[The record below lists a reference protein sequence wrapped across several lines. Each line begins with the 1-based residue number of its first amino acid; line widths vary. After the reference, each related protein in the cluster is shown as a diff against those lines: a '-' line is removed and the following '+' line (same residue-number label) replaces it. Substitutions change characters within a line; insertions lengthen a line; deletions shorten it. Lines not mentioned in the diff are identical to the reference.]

1 MSQSSDGDGSDL
13 VIILA
18 TIGMV
23 FGIIGMLNSFVPCLG
38 MFALISAVPAAV
50 VSGVATWLAY
60 KKRINKAFPLVAL
73 TISTIGIIIAGS
85 QILALLS
92 FGAAAGTG
100 AAGSSV
106 QMK

>member
-1 MSQSSDGDGSDL
+1 MSQSSDGSDL
-13 VIILA
+13 VVILA

-38 MFALISAVPAAV
+38 MFALISSIPAAV

-60 KKRINKAFPLVAL
+60 KKHLNKAFPLAAL
-73 TISTIGIIIAGS
+73 TVSTIGIIIAGS
-85 QILALLS
+85 QFLALLS

-100 AAGSSV
+100 AAGSSM
-106 QMK
+106 QGR